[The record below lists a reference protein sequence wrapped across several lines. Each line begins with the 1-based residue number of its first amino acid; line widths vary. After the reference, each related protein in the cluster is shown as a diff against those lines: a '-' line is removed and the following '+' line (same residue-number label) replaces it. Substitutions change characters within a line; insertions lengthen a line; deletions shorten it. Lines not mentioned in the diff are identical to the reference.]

1 MPPPNITGKLHMGH
15 AMFATLQDILIRH
28 HRMKGCD
35 TLWLPGCD
43 HAGLATQAKL
53 DEAMRS
59 EGLDPEGPEFDAYAA
74 RYREELEGTIQDQ
87 LRRTGASCDWS
98 RERFT
103 LDPAYTK
110 AIDEAYRI
118 CRERGMTYE
127 EGADLYLDMSG
138 LAARLLGEIDNGNL
152 RIEPAHAT
160 KTLRHFLENIEPW
173 CISRQI
179 RWGHPIPG
187 RSDTFDT
194 WFSSALWPFATLGW
208 PERTDDLERYF
219 PAALIET
226 ADDILFFWCAR
237 MLMMGLLIMDEL
249 PFRTIYL
256 HGIIRDGEGRK
267 MSKSLGN
274 GIDPLE
280 IIEKYGCDGMRFAL
294 AEGATPGQD
303 MALQD
308 EKLQAGRAAAQKL
321 WSIARFTL
329 PRAEDGEITH
339 EADIAIMETIEE
351 ARRRIAEDIERL
363 SIHGAARRLR
373 ELLFDDISSGW
384 IGENHARIHEGCP
397 SGRATCHALTEAML
411 KISHPF
417 MPYCTEDIHSRWR
430 GGMLISKRY

>member
-28 HRMKGCD
+28 HRMKGFD
-35 TLWLPGCD
+35 ALWLPGCD

-53 DEAMRS
+53 DEAMKA
-59 EGLDPEGPEFDAYAA
+59 EGLDPQGPDFDCYAA
-74 RYREELEGTIQDQ
+74 RYRAELEGTIQDQ

-118 CRERGMTYE
+118 CCEKDMTYE
-127 EGADLYLDMSG
+127 EGNDLYLDMSD
-138 LAARLLGEIDNGNL
+138 LAARLLAEMDDGNL

-208 PERTDDLERYF
+208 PKRTDDLERYF

-256 HGIIRDGEGRK
+256 HGIIRDGEGQK

-280 IIEKYGCDGMRFAL
+280 IIAKYGCDGMRFAL

-329 PRAEDGEITH
+329 PRAQEGAITH
-339 EADIAIMETIEE
+339 EADIAIMRTIQQAGSAIEHH
-351 ARRRIAEDIERL
+351 IEDL
-363 SIHGAARRLR
+363 SIHSAARRLR

-384 IGENHARIHEGCP
+384 IGEHHSRIHEGCP
-397 SGRATCHALTEAML
+397 SGQATCRALTESML

-417 MPYCTEDIHSRWR
+417 MPYCTEHIHSQWR
-430 GGMLISKRY
+430 DGMLISQRY

>member
-1 MPPPNITGKLHMGH
+1 MGH
-15 AMFATLQDILIRH
+15 AMFATLQDILTRH
-28 HRMKGCD
+28 HRMCGRD

-53 DEAMRS
+53 DAAMI
-59 EGLDPEGPEFDAYAA
+59 EQGLDPKGPEFDDFAA
-74 RYREELEGTIQDQ
+74 QYKAELEGTIQDQ

-98 RERFT
+98 KERFT

-110 AIDEAYRI
+110 AIDKAYRI
-118 CRERGMTYE
+118 CCDRGMTFE
-127 EGADLYLDMSG
+127 KDKDLYLDMSE
-138 LAARLLGEIDNGNL
+138 LATRLLDEIDAGHL

-208 PERTDDLERYF
+208 PEHTDDLERYF

-256 HGIIRDGEGRK
+256 HGIIRDADGQK

-274 GIDPLE
+274 GINPLE
-280 IIEKYGCDGMRFAL
+280 IIDRYGCDGMRFAL

-329 PRAEDGEITH
+329 PRAEEGQITH
-339 EADIAIMETIEE
+339 KADIAIMKTIKE
-351 ARRRIAEDIERL
+351 AQDQIAGHIEGVA
-363 SIHGAARRLR
+363 IHQAAQRLR
-373 ELLFDDISSGW
+373 DLLFDDISSGW
-384 IGENHARIHEGCP
+384 IGEHHSRIHEGCP
-397 SGRATCHALTEAML
+397 SGRATCNALTDAML
-411 KISHPF
+411 LIAHPF
-417 MPYCTEDIHSRWR
+417 MPYCTEHIHMQWKNE
-430 GGMLISKRY
+430 MLISRTYK